1 MKRINS
7 YQAVASFV
15 RGFFEA
21 YARGIMDAAIGGDDF
36 QKKNDPKEVKQMM
49 LEHYGE
55 VNQYFFD
62 IMFSTLVRLNYKS
75 AEEANERMKKNFES
89 MKQADPTFEPTM
101 LDYLRMEHMKA
112 KMPDMTEAKIS
123 EEMHTIDRA
132 RKKFCSYYTNT
143 EFGVADY
150 YDICLNASALG
161 IDNCIDV
168 LYQLCK

>member
-1 MKRINS
+1 MIVGRN
-7 YQAVASFV
+7 
-15 RGFFEA
+15 
-21 YARGIMDAAIGGDDF
+21 
-36 QKKNDPKEVKQMM
+36 
-49 LEHYGE
+49 
-55 VNQYFFD
+55 
-62 IMFSTLVRLNYKS
+62 
-75 AEEANERMKKNFES
+75 ANTILKNFEDS
-89 MKQADPTFEPTM
+89 LHVFDM
-101 LDYLRMEHMKA
+101 LGSLLAHGTYEG